1 MHSVRECSSNWPIT
15 THGSVGDSS
24 VHERDS
30 ELVSGGAIQAERGGT
45 IRLLIGRYLFGREFD
60 SETMVIIRNTMQ
72 VRKGLAASPRAHAV
86 TRGLAISLIS
96 AIL

>member
-72 VRKGLAASPRAHAV
+72 SRKGLAAAAASYRVHP
-86 TRGLAISLIS
+86 GSGD
-96 AIL
+96 